1 MVGGEQMYFQQQPT
15 FLEGLISGF
24 MSQREKNQEQK
35 RQENMFLDAT
45 KFGEDLNNLDM
56 GGQTTITDLASR
68 ANPNSNYTNKTASL
82 KAQQGLLPTSFNQT
96 VPTSDTL
103 GQGLL
108 GMPKQQVEQQP
119 QRFFADP
126 NIATDM
132 QPDTTPLLGKY
143 AKENNPVNITTS
155 APKTLQEQTRMIN
168 AQIPKKMQEMIKAGY
183 NPKEALTLLKESAN
197 QAISDRTEKYKQQQ
211 MSMLTDPNLDVRQ
224 KLQIG
229 LQLGLK
235 PEEMKMLTQRLTN
248 PTMRNMGD
256 RDQPVAFDPYAGQ
269 YINTVTG
276 QPLTEEELKHGISPT
291 AVYNKTT
298 VSEDAKYKIANRPA
312 PTYGGGGRGG
322 NYGGSSRTST
332 PKLGKEENWA
342 LGYESGNGLTN
353 DTALIE
359 GLSALDNPTPSQ
371 QIQLDKALGR
381 RDHYWKVSSGGQY
394 GAPEQQEQSQGGNDD
409 GAAWY
414 DREYRNAINEGLTP
428 EQATQYLSDIIKQNG
443 G

>member
-1 MVGGEQMYFQQQPT
+1 MRYNQGNGFWDMFSQ
-15 FLEGLISGF
+15 GLLAGY
-24 MSQREKNQEQK
+24 QRGQEQK
-35 RQENMFLDAT
+35 QEAGLYNGVADFA
-45 KFGEDLNNLDM
+45 EDLTNLDY
-56 GGQTTITDLASR
+56 GGQTSMQDLASR
-68 ANPNSNYTNKTASL
+68 ANPNSNYTNKTASTQ
-82 KAQQGLLPTSFNQT
+82 AMQGLLPTSFNQS

-132 QPDTTPLLGKY
+132 QPDTTPLLGQY

-168 AQIPKKMQEMIKAGY
+168 AQIPKKMQEMLKAGY
-183 NPKEALTLLKESAN
+183 EPKEALSLLKESAN
-197 QAISDRTEKYKQQQ
+197 QEITNRTEKYKQQQ
-211 MSMLTDPNLDVRQ
+211 MNMLTDPNLDVRQ

-248 PTMRNMGD
+248 PTMRNLGD
-256 RDQPVAFDPYAGQ
+256 RDQPVAFDPYTGQ
-269 YINTVTG
+269 YINTMTG
-276 QPLTEEELKHGISPT
+276 QPLTEEELKFGISPT

-298 VSEDAKYKIANRPA
+298 VSEDTKYKISNRPA
-312 PTYGGGGRGG
+312 PTYGGGGLGG
-322 NYGGSSRTST
+322 NYGGGGVRTST

-342 LGYESGNGLTN
+342 LGYESGNALTN

-394 GAPEQQEQSQGGNDD
+394 GAPEQQEQTQGGNND
-409 GAAWY
+409 GASWY
-414 DREYRNAINEGLTP
+414 YKQAEQVKAENPNFTDQQITDYMTYLIN
-428 EQATQYLSDIIKQNG
+428 QK
-443 G
+443 